1 MTDLSQPH
9 DRLFKALVSHPETA
23 GALLREYLPKE
34 IVELLAPDDP
44 ELMPGSFVSQELQPY
59 YSDRLFRAKTTSGKA
74 LCFYTL
80 MEHKS

>member
-1 MTDLSQPH
+1 MTDLAQPH

-44 ELMPGSFVSQELQPY
+44 EL
-59 YSDRLFRAKTTSGKA
+59 
-74 LCFYTL
+74 
-80 MEHKS
+80 